1 MDASSLINL
10 ITWDDATTFE
20 PVFTLNMTD
29 DQMHGYESVPMAVP
43 DIPVHG
49 QSMERYVRI
58 IRLLDVC
65 YLIYIFSGVLRRSQQ
80 LQSLYMAMRGEMVS
94 SGLDWG
100 IENLLVEFSDPRKIM
115 PRLLKSDMLHISVI

>member
-20 PVFTLNMTD
+20 PVLTLNMTD
-29 DQMHGYESVPMAVP
+29 DQIHGYESVPMAVP

-80 LQSLYMAMRGEMVS
+80 LQSLYMVMRGGGFIRVRLRHRKLTGGVLRS
-94 SGLDWG
+94 KKDHAK
-100 IENLLVEFSDPRKIM
+100 IVEK
-115 PRLLKSDMLHISVI
+115 